1 MIVLFTD
8 GKECDIKNGIRK
20 SKARRMY
27 RVIKEIEEKERQ
39 AREAAWE
46 GKKAKD

>member
-27 RVIKEIEEKERQ
+27 TVL
-39 AREAAWE
+39 
-46 GKKAKD
+46 